1 MRRACSAL
9 FPCVRPARFLALA
22 ALVAATGFAAPA
34 GAEVPYPR
42 APQGTDPRAYELY
55 CRIAPHGEG
64 LPANY
69 TGPNVWKYSS
79 QSSGD
84 PAIDSD
90 PRELYGVTGMSVDRA
105 WEVTTGRPDV
115 VIAILDSGI
124 RWNDSGIG
132 ELVNKFYLNE
142 GELPPPQGSPG
153 GRHDRN
159 GDGVFNVRDYEHDSR
174 VQDRNGNGLLDPE
187 DLILAFSNGRDDD
200 RNGYTDDICGW
211 DMVDDDNDPRDDV
224 DYGHGT
230 GEANDSCAE
239 AHADRAEGF
248 PGTCPNC
255 MILPVRVGLSFI
267 AEDMTFG
274 RGVVFAVDS
283 GAAVIQEALGTLN
296 GSPLAQAAIEY
307 AYGKDVPVI
316 ASAADESSFHQNLPA
331 AHEHT
336 ITVNSVVKY
345 TSGMSPPSYLYL
357 NGCTNYG
364 GNIALSVSSSSCSSE
379 ATGRGAGIAGLVVS
393 AARNRVAA
401 GTLDRPL
408 TANEVRQI
416 LTMSADDIDFSGR
429 LEVSLP
435 LFRTRRFPS
444 GPGWDQ
450 YFGYGRANAYRA
462 VRMVADLEIPPEADI
477 VSPLWFET
485 FDPAATAEIE
495 ISGYAAARRAA
506 SYRYK
511 VEYGRG
517 VQPGPDQWHTI
528 CESPV
533 LREATRGAL
542 CPWRVADFLDD
553 ASRAPARPDDFT
565 FTVRLTVTDDRGLR
579 AESRKTVYLHH
590 DPTLKDGFPKALGA
604 SGESSAV
611 AVDLDGD
618 GVEELV
624 VATTDGR
631 VHALRGDGTS
641 VAGWPVATDLLEYR
655 YPNSEAY
662 RGGWISAEIRE
673 SIGAGGVAVGD
684 LDRDGELEVVCPSLF
699 GKVYVWE
706 SDGTPRQ
713 GFPVA
718 LDPLYSLNPRHT
730 GTGQADARDRFN
742 RRLSG
747 VVSAPV
753 LEDLDRDGRLEII
766 CSALDGHVYVWTAEG
781 EPAPGWPVLV
791 ADPARFGVV
800 DDRTRRIAP
809 LSECAECL
817 YDAGEIVS
825 TPAVGDIDGDGFPE
839 IVVGTNEQYD
849 EHMNVALT
857 GGIVGVLGKLDLGGG
872 NGRVHALRH
881 DGYNH
886 PEGPFLEGWP
896 VRLGLVAPDLLPTVG
911 SGTPNSAALA
921 DTDGDGALEVAA
933 LSTVGPVYLLRG
945 DGTSSYGADPQG
957 DANVMDTGPA
967 WDPARDV
974 PTLPAL
980 GSPVFADLS
989 GQGEFSC
996 VAPSA
1001 GLKKLLDVQLPA
1013 EQVGAE
1019 NHLAAWDVRS
1029 GRMLP
1034 GFPAYMDDLQ
1044 FIAGPAAADVDGDGV
1059 AEIVA
1064 GSGGFLVRAYDDA
1077 GLPVEGWPKF
1087 TGQWVIATPAV
1098 GDLDGDGLLEVAVM
1112 TRKGLLYVWETP
1124 AGACGAAPEREWRT
1138 FHHDGQRTGVFE
1150 KDTVR
1155 PAAAREFKAERRRG
1169 RLELSWLAVGDNG
1182 LCGAASS
1189 YEIRGSSSGVPP
1201 AWADAVP
1208 VVTAEASKPAGAPM
1222 GLAVADPGFAL
1233 YGIQA
1238 VDDAGN
1244 PSSAVW
1250 VEVREAVEPEEK
1262 GEGDDSD
1269 LWIVSTMDADGR
1281 ARPAAPLSL
1290 GINIALMLVLPFW
1303 AATALRGKR
1312 RSTLRWVSWPG
1323 KSCCSRRSRLP

>member
-1 MRRACSAL
+1 MRRTRDL
-9 FPCVRPARFLALA
+9 PPGRLAWLLVLA
-22 ALVAATGFAAPA
+22 ALA
-34 GAEVPYPR
+34 GASILPVPARSEVPYPQ
-42 APQGTDPRAYELY
+42 APAGTDPRAYELY
-55 CRIAPHGEG
+55 CRMEPGGEG

-69 TGPNVWKYSS
+69 AGPNVWKYSS

-124 RWNDSGIG
+124 RWNESGIG
-132 ELVNKFYLNE
+132 EIVDKFYLNE

-159 GDGVFNVRDYEHDSR
+159 GDGVFNVRDYELDPR
-174 VQDRNGNGLLDPE
+174 VPDRNGNGILDPE
-187 DLILAFSNGRDDD
+187 DLILTFSNARDDD
-200 RNGYTDDICGW
+200 GNGYTDDICGW

-230 GEANDSCAE
+230 GEAKDSCAE
-239 AHADRAEGF
+239 AHTDRTEGF

-274 RGVVFAVDS
+274 RGVVFAVDA
-283 GAAVIQEALGTLN
+283 GAAVIQEALGTIN
-296 GSPLAQAAIEY
+296 GSPLAQAAIDY
-307 AYGKDVPVI
+307 AYAKDVPVI

-345 TSGMSPPSYLYL
+345 SSGMSPRSYLYL

-364 GNIALSVSSSSCSSE
+364 GNIAFSVSSESCSSE

-393 AARNRVAA
+393 AARNQVAL
-401 GTLDRPL
+401 GKLERPL
-408 TANEVRQI
+408 TANEIRQI
-416 LTMSADDIDFSGR
+416 LTLSADDIDFSGR
-429 LEVSLP
+429 LNVSLP

-444 GPGWDQ
+444 GPGWDP

-477 VSPLWFET
+477 AFPLWFET

-495 ISGYAAARRAA
+495 ISGYAAARRAG

-517 VQPGPDQWHTI
+517 PQPGPVQWRTI
-528 CESPV
+528 HESQV
-533 LREATRGAL
+533 LGEPTRGAL
-542 CPWRVADFLDD
+542 CTWRIEDFLAD
-553 ASRAPARPDDFT
+553 AARVPAGPDDFT

-590 DPTLKDGFPKALGA
+590 DPTLKAGFPKKMGA

-611 AVDLDGD
+611 AADLDGD

-631 VHALRGDGTS
+631 VHALKGDGTS
-641 VAGWPVATDLLEYR
+641 LAGWPVATDLLEYR
-655 YPNSEAY
+655 YPHSEAY

-684 LDRDGELEVVCPSLF
+684 LDRDGDLEVVCASLF

-706 SDGTPRQ
+706 HDGSLRP

-718 LDPLYSLNPRHT
+718 LHPLYSLNPRFT
-730 GTGQADARDRFN
+730 GSGQTDARDRFN
-742 RRLSG
+742 RRLFG
-747 VVSAPV
+747 VVSSPV
-753 LEDLDRDGRLEII
+753 LEDLDGDGRLEII
-766 CSALDGHVYVWTAEG
+766 CSALDSHMYVWTTDG
-781 EPAPGWPVLV
+781 EPLPGWPVLV
-791 ADPARFGVV
+791 ADPSRFGVA
-800 DDRTRRIAP
+800 DARTRRIAP
-809 LSECAECL
+809 LSGCGECV

-849 EHMNVALT
+849 ERMNVALT
-857 GGIVGVLGKLDLGGG
+857 GGIVGILGKLDAGGG
-872 NGRVHALRH
+872 NGRLHALRPE
-881 DGYNH
+881 GYGH
-886 PEGPFLEGWP
+886 PAGPFLAGWP
-896 VRLGLVAPDLLPTVG
+896 VRLGLLAPDLLPMVG
-911 SGTPNSAALA
+911 SGTPGSPALA
-921 DTDGDGALEVAA
+921 DTDRDGVLEAAA
-933 LSTVGPVYLLRG
+933 LTAVGPVYLIRG
-945 DGTSSYGADPQG
+945 DGSSQYGADAEG
-957 DANVMDTGPA
+957 DDNVMETGPL
-967 WDPARDV
+967 WDPRKDL

-980 GSPVFADLS
+980 GSPLFADLS
-989 GQGEFSC
+989 GQGDLSC

-1001 GLKKLLDVQLPA
+1001 GFKKLVDVQLPA
-1013 EQVGAE
+1013 EQIGAE
-1019 NHLAAWDVRS
+1019 NHIAAWDTRS
-1029 GRMLP
+1029 GKLLP

-1044 FIAGPAAADVDGDGV
+1044 FIASSAAADVDGDGLP
-1059 AEIVA
+1059 EIVA
-1064 GSGGFLVRAYDDA
+1064 GSGGFLVRAYDSA
-1077 GLPVEGWPKF
+1077 GRLVEGWPKF

-1124 AGACGAAPEREWRT
+1124 AAACGGAPEREWRT
-1138 FHHDGQRTGVFE
+1138 FHHDGQRTGVFG
-1150 KDTVR
+1150 KDAVR
-1155 PAAAREFKAERRRG
+1155 PVSVRAFKAEKRRG
-1169 RLELSWLAVGDNG
+1169 RLDVSWVASGDNG
-1182 LCGAASS
+1182 LCGAAAS
-1189 YEIRGSSSGVPP
+1189 YEIRGSSAGRPA
-1201 AWADAVP
+1201 AWAEAEP
-1208 VVTAEASKPAGAPM
+1208 VARASDPKPAGAAM
-1222 GLAVADPGFAL
+1222 GLSVADPGFAF

-1238 VDDAGN
+1238 ADDAGN
-1244 PSSAVW
+1244 PSPAVW
-1250 VEVREAVEPEEK
+1250 VEVREAAEPEEK
-1262 GEGDDSD
+1262 GGDDDSG
-1269 LWIVSTMDADGR
+1269 LWIVSTMDADSR
-1281 ARPAAPLSL
+1281 ARPAS
-1290 GINIALMLVLPFW
+1290 GVSVGVNIALMVALPFW
-1303 AATALRGKR
+1303 VAAVLRKKT
-1312 RSTLRWVSWPG
+1312 RSTLR
-1323 KSCCSRRSRLP
+1323 